1 MKKIVLVLGL
11 FLTSCY
17 AITGGRGLFESY
29 YKVLEQDDFQ
39 MTILAVCNVYTCE
52 DIFRQANLTAK
63 EHCNSNK
70 KKYTLIL
77 ISHKLSNLK
86 KCDLIYKIKDQ
97 YTLFYSEQYYFSF
110 FI

>member
-1 MKKIVLVLGL
+1 MKIVLGLVLGL
-11 FLTSCY
+11 SLTSCY

-70 KKYTLIL
+70 KKYTL
-77 ISHKLSNLK
+77 SGS
-86 KCDLIYKIKDQ
+86 YKTGKSQ
-97 YTLFYSEQYYFSF
+97 GWAHNRSYRCV
-110 FI
+110 